1 MVEINRISCGA
12 FQNGKCILAAGLT
25 EYDNG
30 EFQVRQNGF
39 PIYKGKSKR
48 KAFSVYSGI
57 NLSILGMANDN
68 GMKFQEYF

>member
-12 FQNGKCILAAGLT
+12 FQNKKCILAAGLT

-39 PIYKGKSKR
+39 PVYKGKSKR
-48 KAFSVYSGI
+48 KAFSVYSSL
-57 NLSILGMANDN
+57 NLSILDMANNN
-68 GMKFQEYF
+68 GMRFQEHF